1 MGDLGDTASWAG
13 PPEEAIPYP
22 PETRR
27 ADQSAGRR
35 DGRRKLLAD
44 LLRHVAEEGEDGAP
58 APETAYLA
66 MLTSEALE
74 RIAAERVARD
84 DELARLGELH
94 GQAVAAEDALARE
107 LEEAGHRLRLAE
119 EECARP
125 LTKDDLRRGPAE
137 LDPLTHPDALI
148 ERRRRTARENAR
160 LRALRAF
167 EDLHARLDEQRERA
181 VSLAERQELR
191 PRVARARALRV
202 HEHFRRRRAVY
213 LTGLLA
219 RHPDPGPLNLLFKLS
234 APELPRWI
242 RDEPTESA

>member
-1 MGDLGDTASWAG
+1 MGDIGDTARWAG
-13 PPEEAIPYP
+13 PPEEALPYP
-22 PETRR
+22 REVHR
-27 ADQSAGRR
+27 ADLSAGRR
-35 DGRRKLLAD
+35 DGRRRLLAE
-44 LLRHVAEEGEDGAP
+44 LLRRVADEGEDCAP

-66 MLTSEALE
+66 MLTGEALE

-84 DELARLGELH
+84 DDLARLGEEH
-94 GQAVAAEDALARE
+94 GRAVAAQDALARE
-107 LEEAGHRLRLAE
+107 LEEARRRLHRAV

-137 LDPLTHPDALI
+137 LDPLTHPDVLI

-167 EDLHARLDEQRERA
+167 EDLHARLDRHRERA
-181 VSLAERQELR
+181 AALAERRALR
-191 PRVARARALRV
+191 PGVARARALRV
-202 HEHFRRRRAVY
+202 YEHFRRRRAVY

-219 RHPDPGPLNLLFKLS
+219 RHPDPGLLNLLLRLS

-242 RDEPTESA
+242 SDEPTESA